1 MRIHGPCQFSWD
13 LCLVEWLILTVGYIA
28 HAVYDNRSNSMCT
41 GKNSTHTTIS
51 NSATL
56 VIVEFFFFFFF
67 QYEELTFLLINNVT
81 FSNIKE
87 TKVYRRYTEVTR
99 QLTYQV
105 TMVKHI

>member
-28 HAVYDNRSNSMCT
+28 HAVYDNRSNSMCM

-51 NSATL
+51 NLATL
-56 VIVEFFFFFFF
+56 VIVEIFFF
-67 QYEELTFLLINNVT
+67 QYEDLTFLLINNVT
-81 FSNIKE
+81 FSKIKE
-87 TKVYRRYTEVTR
+87 TKVYRRYTKVTR